1 MSTHMQ
7 MNRKEISDNIR
18 MRLGIDKLNA
28 MQRAMQNQSSKHIV
42 LLAPTGSGKTIG
54 FALQLLRSVGAP
66 CGKVQGVVIA
76 PSRELVIQTAEV
88 LRRIAV
94 GLKVSALYGGHSVAE
109 EKSTLSVAP
118 DIVVAT
124 PGRLLDHMQ
133 RGRIDVGTA
142 RALVL
147 DEYDKSLELGFRDEM
162 SRIVRRMRALSL
174 VVLTSATEP
183 DELPD
188 FVDLGGAAVLDFR
201 GDAAPSEA
209 KGDVQFLKVR
219 SESPDKLGALEQL
232 LSSLAGERV
241 IVFVNY
247 RDAAERVYGAMKKAG
262 LPVGLYHG
270 GLDQIDRD
278 KAVVR
283 FNNGTTPVL
292 VATDLGSRGLDIEG
306 VNDVVHYHMPST
318 SEAWTHRNGRTGRM
332 GADGRVLVIVS
343 DGEQIPE
350 YVRTDGEFAENVKGA
365 VCSSSMA
372 TLFFDAGKKDKI
384 SKADILGFICQ
395 QGALDAGLVGK
406 IDLRDRFAYVAV
418 PKEAM
423 RKLLE
428 NLEGKK
434 IKGKKIR
441 ISEAK

>member
-1 MSTHMQ
+1 MNLY
-7 MNRKEISDNIR
+7 MNRKEITDNIR
-18 MRLGIDKLNA
+18 EKLGIEKLNA
-28 MQRAMQNQSSKHIV
+28 MQRAMEKESSKHIV

-54 FALQLLRSVGAP
+54 FALQLLRAVGKP

-88 LRRIAV
+88 IRRIAI
-94 GLKVSALYGGHSVAE
+94 GLKVSAIYGGHSVVE
-109 EKSTLSVAP
+109 EKATLSVAP

-133 RGRIDVGTA
+133 RGRIDVATA

-162 SRIVRRMRALSL
+162 SRIVRRMRSLSL

-188 FVDLGGAAVLDFR
+188 FVDLGGAAVIDFR
-201 GDAAPSEA
+201 GEAAPAETR
-209 KGDVQFLKVR
+209 GDVR
-219 SESPDKLGALEQL
+219 SMRVASDSPDKLSTLEALLHALQ
-232 LSSLAGERV
+232 GRRV

-247 RDAAERVYGAMKKAG
+247 RDAAERVFSAMKAAG

-278 KAVVR
+278 KAIVR
-283 FNNGTTPVL
+283 FNNGTTPML
-292 VATDLGSRGLDIEG
+292 IATDLGSRGLDIDD
-306 VNDVVHYHMPST
+306 VNAVVHYHLPST
-318 SEAWTHRNGRTGRM
+318 PEAWTHRNGRTGRM
-332 GADGRVLVIVS
+332 GADGSIYVIE
-343 DGEQIPE
+343 GPK
-350 YVRTDGEFAENVKGA
+350 ENVPEFVTTDSDFVPDPPQGRPA
-365 VCSSSMA
+365 AATTA

-384 SKADILGFICQ
+384 SRGDIVGYLCQ
-395 QGALDAGLVGK
+395 QGGLPAAAIGK

-418 PKEAM
+418 PRECVKS
-423 RKLLE
+423 LLE
-428 NLEGKK
+428 EIKDKK
-434 IKGKKIR
+434 LKGKKVRVSI
-441 ISEAK
+441 AK

>member
-1 MSTHMQ
+1 MNLY
-7 MNRKEISDNIR
+7 MNRKEITDNIR
-18 MRLGIDKLNA
+18 EKLGIEKLNA
-28 MQRAMQNQSSKHIV
+28 MQRAMEKESSKHIV

-54 FALQLLRSVGAP
+54 FALQLLRAVGKP

-88 LRRIAV
+88 IRRIAV
-94 GLKVSALYGGHSVAE
+94 GLKVSAIYGGHSVVE
-109 EKSTLSVAP
+109 EKATLSVAP

-133 RGRIDVGTA
+133 RGRIDVATA

-162 SRIVRRMRALSL
+162 SRIVRRMRSLSL

-188 FVDLGGAAVLDFR
+188 FVDLGGAAVIDFR
-201 GDAAPSEA
+201 GEAAPAETR
-209 KGDVQFLKVR
+209 GDVR
-219 SESPDKLGALEQL
+219 SMRVASDSPDKLSTLEALLHALQ
-232 LSSLAGERV
+232 GRRV

-247 RDAAERVYGAMKKAG
+247 RDAAERVFSAMKAAG

-278 KAVVR
+278 KAIVR
-283 FNNGTTPVL
+283 FNNGTTPML
-292 VATDLGSRGLDIEG
+292 VATDLGSRGLDIDD
-306 VNDVVHYHMPST
+306 VNAVVHYHLPST
-318 SEAWTHRNGRTGRM
+318 PEAWTHRNGRTGRM
-332 GADGRVLVIVS
+332 GADGSIYVIE
-343 DGEQIPE
+343 GPK
-350 YVRTDGEFAENVKGA
+350 ENVPEFVTTDSDFVPDPPQGRPA
-365 VCSSSMA
+365 AATTA

-384 SKADILGFICQ
+384 SRGDIVGYLCQ
-395 QGALDAGLVGK
+395 QGGLPAAAIGK

-418 PKEAM
+418 PRECVKS
-423 RKLLE
+423 LLE
-428 NLEGKK
+428 EIKDKK
-434 IKGKKIR
+434 LKGKKVRVSI
-441 ISEAK
+441 AK

>member
-1 MSTHMQ
+1 MNLY
-7 MNRKEISDNIR
+7 MNRKEITDNIR
-18 MRLGIDKLNA
+18 EKLGIEKLNA
-28 MQRAMQNQSSKHIV
+28 MQRAMEKESSKHIV

-54 FALQLLRSVGAP
+54 FALQLLRAVGKP

-88 LRRIAV
+88 IRRIAV
-94 GLKVSALYGGHSVAE
+94 GLKVSAIYGGHSVVE
-109 EKSTLSVAP
+109 EKATLSVAP

-133 RGRIDVGTA
+133 RGRIDVATA

-162 SRIVRRMRALSL
+162 SRIVRRMRSLSL

-188 FVDLGGAAVLDFR
+188 FVDKLSTL
-201 GDAAPSEA
+201 EA
-209 KGDVQFLKVR
+209 L
-219 SESPDKLGALEQL
+219 LHALQ
-232 LSSLAGERV
+232 GRRV

-247 RDAAERVYGAMKKAG
+247 RDAAERVFSAMKAAG

-278 KAVVR
+278 KAIVR
-283 FNNGTTPVL
+283 FNNGTTPML
-292 VATDLGSRGLDIEG
+292 VATDLGSRGLDIDD
-306 VNDVVHYHMPST
+306 VNAVVHYHLPST
-318 SEAWTHRNGRTGRM
+318 PEAWTHRNGRTGRM
-332 GADGRVLVIVS
+332 GADGSIYVIE
-343 DGEQIPE
+343 GPK
-350 YVRTDGEFAENVKGA
+350 ENVPEFVTTDSDFVPDPPQGRPA
-365 VCSSSMA
+365 AATTA

-384 SKADILGFICQ
+384 SRGDIVGYLCQ
-395 QGALDAGLVGK
+395 QGGLPAAAIGK

-418 PKEAM
+418 PRECVKS
-423 RKLLE
+423 LLE
-428 NLEGKK
+428 EIKDKK
-434 IKGKKIR
+434 LKGKKVRVSI
-441 ISEAK
+441 AK

>member
-1 MSTHMQ
+1 MK

-18 MRLGIDKLNA
+18 IRLGIDRLNA

-188 FVDLGGAAVLDFR
+188 FVDLGGAAVL
-201 GDAAPSEA
+201 
-209 KGDVQFLKVR
+209 KVR
-219 SESPDKLGALEQL
+219 SESSDKLGALEQL

-270 GLDQIDRD
+270 GVDQIDRD

-350 YVRTDGEFAENVKGA
+350 YVRTDGEFAENLKVA
-365 VCSSSMA
+365 AYSSSMA

>member
-1 MSTHMQ
+1 MNLY
-7 MNRKEISDNIR
+7 MNRKEITDNIR
-18 MRLGIDKLNA
+18 EKLGIEKLNA
-28 MQRAMQNQSSKHIV
+28 MQRAMEKESSKHIV

-54 FALQLLRSVGAP
+54 FALQLLRAVGKP

-88 LRRIAV
+88 IRRIAV
-94 GLKVSALYGGHSVAE
+94 GLKVSAIYGGHSVVE
-109 EKSTLSVAP
+109 EKATLSVAP

-133 RGRIDVGTA
+133 RGRIDVATA

-162 SRIVRRMRALSL
+162 SRIVRRMRSLSL

-188 FVDLGGAAVLDFR
+188 FVDLGEAAPAETR
-201 GDAAPSEA
+201 GD
-209 KGDVQFLKVR
+209 VR
-219 SESPDKLGALEQL
+219 SMRVASDSPDKLSTLEALLHALQ
-232 LSSLAGERV
+232 GRRV

-247 RDAAERVYGAMKKAG
+247 RDAAERVFSAMKAAG

-278 KAVVR
+278 KAIVR
-283 FNNGTTPVL
+283 FNNGTTPML
-292 VATDLGSRGLDIEG
+292 VATDLGSRGLDIDD
-306 VNDVVHYHMPST
+306 VNAVVHYHLPST
-318 SEAWTHRNGRTGRM
+318 PEAWTHRNGRTGRM
-332 GADGRVLVIVS
+332 GADGSIYVIE
-343 DGEQIPE
+343 GPK
-350 YVRTDGEFAENVKGA
+350 ENVPEFVTTDSDFVPDPPQGRPA
-365 VCSSSMA
+365 AATTA

-384 SKADILGFICQ
+384 SRGDIVGYLCQ
-395 QGALDAGLVGK
+395 QGGLPAAAIGK

-418 PKEAM
+418 PRECVKS
-423 RKLLE
+423 LLE
-428 NLEGKK
+428 EIKDKK
-434 IKGKKIR
+434 LKGKKVRVSI
-441 ISEAK
+441 AK

>member
-1 MSTHMQ
+1 MSTHMK

-18 MRLGIDKLNA
+18 MRLGIDRLNA

-219 SESPDKLGALEQL
+219 SESPDKLGALAQL

-350 YVRTDGEFAENVKGA
+350 YVRTDGEFAENVKVA
-365 VCSSSMA
+365 AYSSSMA

-441 ISEAK
+441 IGEAK